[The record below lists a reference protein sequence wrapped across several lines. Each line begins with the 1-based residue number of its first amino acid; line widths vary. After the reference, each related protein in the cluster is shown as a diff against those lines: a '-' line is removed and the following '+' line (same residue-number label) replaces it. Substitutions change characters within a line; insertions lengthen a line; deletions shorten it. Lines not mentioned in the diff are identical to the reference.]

1 MNMNLNKYSDPE
13 VWLLF
18 ALAKKELKNR
28 GLVRTSN
35 ITGERGEFLAT
46 EIYCNTPGLPNLQ
59 KAPEGTQ
66 NVDALSRKGERYS
79 IKTVTIPSKTTSVFY
94 GIDKDDLDPNQKFEY
109 LIIVVLDSDMNPVNI
124 YQADWKTFLKH
135 KRWHSRMKAFNI
147 SLNKKF
153 IEDSIIIK

>member
-1 MNMNLNKYSDPE
+1 MKINLQQYSDLE
-13 VWLLF
+13 IWALF
-18 ALAKKELKNR
+18 ALSKKELRKR

-79 IKTVTIPSKTTSVFY
+79 IKTITSPSKTTGVFY
-94 GIDKDDLDPNQKFEY
+94 GIEKEDLNPIQKFEY
-109 LIIVVLDSDMNPVNI
+109 LIIVVLDVDMNPINI
-124 YQADWKTFLKH
+124 YQIDWKTFLKH

-147 SLNKKF
+147 SLNKNF
-153 IEDSIIIK
+153 INDSKIII